1 MKKYFE
7 TNTGEEIKFGDIL
20 NISIGSTDGEVTL
33 DIVFN
38 ATSAQWL
45 IGFGAIEE
53 RDVNVKA
60 DNNLDIPKVIIHLA
74 DRIGWNINNLDKY
87 LDNLYKISPA
97 AVFSVLLREVAIM
110 LDERYPDHINKSKEV
125 WIISTLDGEIKQ
137 IKELHKIKNFRNFAA
152 FRSLD
157 DALVA
162 KTIMKDALRDLYG
175 RK

>member
-20 NISIGSTDGEVTL
+20 NISMGTTNGNISL

-38 ATSAQWL
+38 DTSAQWL
-45 IGFGAIEE
+45 IDLGAIEE
-53 RDVNVKA
+53 KDGNVKA
-60 DNNLDIPKVIIHLA
+60 DNNLDIPKVILHLA
-74 DRIGWNINNLDKY
+74 NRIGWSSNNLDKY
-87 LDNLYKISPA
+87 LDNLYKISPIS
-97 AVFSVLLREVAIM
+97 VFDIILKEIAII
-110 LDERYPDHINKSKEV
+110 LDRKYPDHINKSKEI
-125 WIISTLDGEIKQ
+125 WTISVLNGEIVQLKD
-137 IKELHKIKNFRNFAA
+137 INKIKNFRNFAA

-162 KTIMKDALRDLYG
+162 KTILKDALKDLYG

>member
-1 MKKYFE
+1 MSKLILKR
-7 TNTGEEIKFGDIL
+7 TGKPVEKGEKLVKVVEVFGLPVPVDEIVLDNKTIPDFIKQGVIVEE
-20 NISIGSTDGEVTL
+20 
-33 DIVFN
+33 
-38 ATSAQWL
+38 
-45 IGFGAIEE
+45 GA
-53 RDVNVKA
+53 DKGV
-60 DNNLDIPKVIIHLA
+60 DFDIPAAMVHLA
-74 DRIGWNINNLDKY
+74 ERIDWNSNNLDKY
-87 LDNLYKISPA
+87 LTNLYKISPA
-97 AVFSVLLREVAIM
+97 AVFSVLLKEVAIM

>member
-1 MKKYFE
+1 MNKLILKR
-7 TNTGEEIKFGDIL
+7 TGKPVEKGEKLVKVVEVFGLPIPVDEIVLDDKTIPDLIKQGVIVEE
-20 NISIGSTDGEVTL
+20 
-33 DIVFN
+33 
-38 ATSAQWL
+38 
-45 IGFGAIEE
+45 GADKGI
-53 RDVNVKA
+53 DF
-60 DNNLDIPKVIIHLA
+60 DIPAAMAHLA
-74 DRIGWNINNLDKY
+74 ERIGWNSNNLDKY
-87 LDNLYKISPA
+87 LTNLYKISPA
-97 AVFSVLLREVAIM
+97 AVFSVLLKEVAIM

-137 IKELHKIKNFRNFAA
+137 IKELHKVKNFRNFAA

>member
-1 MKKYFE
+1 MSKLILKR
-7 TNTGEEIKFGDIL
+7 TGKPVEKGEKLVEVAEVFGLLIPVDEIVLDDKTIPDLIKQGVIVEE
-20 NISIGSTDGEVTL
+20 
-33 DIVFN
+33 
-38 ATSAQWL
+38 SADKG
-45 IGFGAIEE
+45 IDF
-53 RDVNVKA
+53 
-60 DNNLDIPKVIIHLA
+60 DIPAAMAHLA
-74 DRIGWNINNLDKY
+74 ERIGWSSNNLDKY
-87 LDNLYKISPA
+87 LTNLYKISPA
-97 AVFSVLLREVAIM
+97 AVFSVLLKEVAIM

-137 IKELHKIKNFRNFAA
+137 VKELHKIKNFRNFAA